1 MRDFTNPED
10 RSITN
15 RLVIWEKAA
24 VLSSDFPLSGVGPDK
39 FGDLYR
45 VAYSPLQ
52 MMEESRHPV
61 NTYLYISVSY
71 GFPIL
76 FLLLIVIFSVM
87 KLSLNIRKEDN
98 IGVGIFSAF
107 IGWMVAVFFSTNL
120 NIFLYISLI
129 LLLILTIILF
139 IRNGN
144 KLQHVN
150 LLIPISAAA
159 LICMIIGLAGIY
171 FRRDAPVR
179 PRLERIIKADG
190 TNDFIIFLSDRFNIP
205 VAVIVYSI
213 NTNGYCQELEME
225 PGRLALS
232 GKTVAISQKLD
243 DLAELKSVI
252 ATIRKDKVLSTL
264 PLVFVGQGQLLAQ
277 QIIIASTMDI
287 PNLRGILAIGA
298 PSKFLTDDGSLEK
311 FISTHKVP
319 LTIIPVE
326 NNLLGEKRFTI
337 INKEIARLLNHGN

>member
-1 MRDFTNPED
+1 MTFRYLFNDRWQWIFNSPNIFGTILVIFLCLFSVGVYLFYSKNEKKLATNWKYFFPFIAVSFGTIILALFALAKTYSRGGYTAFFVSFTVLFFCLKKMLYRKLTLAIVSVFTVMLLLIPAGINRLRDFTNPED

-179 PRLERIIKADG
+179 PRLERI
-190 TNDFIIFLSDRFNIP
+190 L
-205 VAVIVYSI
+205 
-213 NTNGYCQELEME
+213 
-225 PGRLALS
+225 
-232 GKTVAISQKLD
+232 
-243 DLAELKSVI
+243 
-252 ATIRKDKVLSTL
+252 
-264 PLVFVGQGQLLAQ
+264 
-277 QIIIASTMDI
+277 
-287 PNLRGILAIGA
+287 
-298 PSKFLTDDGSLEK
+298 
-311 FISTHKVP
+311 
-319 LTIIPVE
+319 
-326 NNLLGEKRFTI
+326 
-337 INKEIARLLNHGN
+337 

>member
-1 MRDFTNPED
+1 
-10 RSITN
+10 
-15 RLVIWEKAA
+15 
-24 VLSSDFPLSGVGPDK
+24 
-39 FGDLYR
+39 
-45 VAYSPLQ
+45 
-52 MMEESRHPV
+52 
-61 NTYLYISVSY
+61 
-71 GFPIL
+71 
-76 FLLLIVIFSVM
+76 
-87 KLSLNIRKEDN
+87 
-98 IGVGIFSAF
+98 
-107 IGWMVAVFFSTNL
+107 
-120 NIFLYISLI
+120 
-129 LLLILTIILF
+129 
-139 IRNGN
+139 
-144 KLQHVN
+144 
-150 LLIPISAAA
+150 
-159 LICMIIGLAGIY
+159 
-171 FRRDAPVR
+171 
-179 PRLERIIKADG
+179 
-190 TNDFIIFLSDRFNIP
+190 
-205 VAVIVYSI
+205 
-213 NTNGYCQELEME
+213 ME